1 VIDLADPD
9 APAIVSEKR
18 WSYDGKEPA
27 LMLAEASGLPRAYRV
42 ILTDSGPLAMG
53 DGDWLLTD
61 SDGARHVV
69 TDGEHS
75 SWAASRGR
83 SAA

>member
-1 VIDLADPD
+1 VIDLSDPD

-18 WSYDGKEPA
+18 WSYDGKESV
-27 LMLAEASGLPRAYRV
+27 LMLVGASGLPRAYRV

-61 SDGARHVV
+61 SDCARHVI

-75 SWAASRGR
+75 AWVASRGR